1 MRMIVMSF
9 IRKALKDERGQA
21 LPWMILGLVGLLGVS
36 GFTIDA
42 GHAYVVRSQLQNAA
56 NAAALAAAGNVYNTS
71 STDNATAIAG
81 QYDGSSGKLNSNVS
95 LVSAT
100 TTVTTKCLNLLMP
113 AGTKCLTGSS
123 PSPANAVQVL
133 ETASVPTF
141 FMKILG
147 ISTIPIAAQATASMQ
162 GVVQPWN
169 VAIIVDSTGSMNTAD
184 SNCTGG
190 VTEFQCALN
199 GVQTLLEATNP
210 ACPPGS
216 SNCPTG
222 ATFRVALFTFPNV
235 SVATAHM
242 DYDCSGHPTAMPYTL
257 PKPGQTLPVDATTGL
272 SYLTYAQT
280 STGTQWNAT
289 YQITPFLSDYY
300 DPTSTSTG
308 GLKTSSEL
316 VKAVGYGG
324 PSGTAGCLTYAQG
337 IVNSGIGNTYFASA
351 IYAAQQSLAVQQA
364 ANPGSKNAIIYLS
377 DGQANL
383 FLNQFPNNTSSNTS
397 VGCNGGSYIGS
408 EYSLSTCGTSSAS
421 QTGTVYLTPAKILAA
436 QSSLGYDTLS
446 TSSSGSGQS
455 RSGSSKGI
463 YPDWNDQ
470 CQQGIV
476 AAQYA
481 TAAGTTVYGVA
492 YGSESSG
499 CASGWAQGLTDTT
512 TVATGANVGITP
524 LSTNLIPCTS
534 IENIASTLSTFF
546 SDYQQ
551 SGSGIDANC
560 VDASHNT
567 ISLNSIFAAIAGS
580 FTNPRLLPNNAS

>member
-1 MRMIVMSF
+1 
-9 IRKALKDERGQA
+9 
-21 LPWMILGLVGLLGVS
+21 
-36 GFTIDA
+36 
-42 GHAYVVRSQLQNAA
+42 
-56 NAAALAAAGNVYNTS
+56 
-71 STDNATAIAG
+71 
-81 QYDGSSGKLNSNVS
+81 
-95 LVSAT
+95 
-100 TTVTTKCLNLLMP
+100 
-113 AGTKCLTGSS
+113 
-123 PSPANAVQVL
+123 
-133 ETASVPTF
+133 
-141 FMKILG
+141 
-147 ISTIPIAAQATASMQ
+147 
-162 GVVQPWN
+162 
-169 VAIIVDSTGSMNTAD
+169 
-184 SNCTGG
+184 
-190 VTEFQCALN
+190 
-199 GVQTLLEATNP
+199 
-210 ACPPGS
+210 
-216 SNCPTG
+216 
-222 ATFRVALFTFPNV
+222 
-235 SVATAHM
+235 
-242 DYDCSGHPTAMPYTL
+242 
-257 PKPGQTLPVDATTGL
+257 
-272 SYLTYAQT
+272 
-280 STGTQWNAT
+280 
-289 YQITPFLSDYY
+289 
-300 DPTSTSTG
+300 
-308 GLKTSSEL
+308 LKTSSEL

-324 PSGTAGCLTYAQG
+324 PSGTPGCLTYSQG

-408 EYSLSTCGTSSAS
+408 QYSLSTCGTSTAS
-421 QTGTVYLTPAKILAA
+421 QTGTVYLTPSQILAA
-436 QSSLGYDTLS
+436 QSTLGYDTLS